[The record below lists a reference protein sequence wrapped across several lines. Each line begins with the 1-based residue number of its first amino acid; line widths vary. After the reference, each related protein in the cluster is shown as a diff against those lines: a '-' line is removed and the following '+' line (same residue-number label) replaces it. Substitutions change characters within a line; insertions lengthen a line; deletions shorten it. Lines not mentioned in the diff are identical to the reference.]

1 MDFNYVE
8 FKQEI
13 VQGTESEI
21 RQKYGEG
28 WFVLRLGF
36 SKKYWLVTR
45 QSDITVNGKSYRD
58 FALSFYKEKKL
69 TAKLFEK
76 FKKDVAKGRIRVF

>member
-36 SKKYWLVTR
+36 SKSIGWSPDKA
-45 QSDITVNGKSYRD
+45 I
-58 FALSFYKEKKL
+58 
-69 TAKLFEK
+69 
-76 FKKDVAKGRIRVF
+76 